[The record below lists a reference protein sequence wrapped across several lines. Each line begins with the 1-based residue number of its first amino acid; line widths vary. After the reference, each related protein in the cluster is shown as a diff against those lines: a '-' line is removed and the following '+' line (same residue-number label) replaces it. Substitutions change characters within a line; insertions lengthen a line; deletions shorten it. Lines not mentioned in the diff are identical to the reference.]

1 MGFSPI
7 SLQSSPR
14 RTEKLFHQSASLF
27 DTTARVIEVQ
37 GNFVVLDRTI
47 FYAESG
53 GQEYDT
59 GFIDQF
65 PVVDVQ
71 DQGGRLLTAQGTRV
85 QIPAIK
91 VDTVVVH
98 KLAEPATL
106 EVGQEVRLQISQDR
120 RRNLTRSHTAA
131 HFLLQAARM
140 LLGKPDDPLYLKGCH
155 IAEDACRIDLFG
167 NFDSGQAQEV
177 EVLAN
182 ELIARGGPIQ
192 MTRSEVSDEVFYWIW
207 EDVIIP
213 CGGTHVD
220 DASAVP
226 QLRISRSKKGQQ
238 LTRFKATW
246 LKDAGQAA

>member
-7 SLQSSPR
+7 LLQSKPQ
-14 RTEKLFHQSASLF
+14 RTEKLFHQSVSLL
-27 DTTARVIEVQ
+27 DAKARVVEVQ
-37 GNFVVLDRTI
+37 DNFVVLDRTI

-59 GFIDQF
+59 GLINEF

-71 DQGGRLLTAQGTRV
+71 DQGGRLLPAHKTRV
-85 QIPAIK
+85 PIPSIK
-91 VDTVVVH
+91 IDTVVVH
-98 KLAEPATL
+98 KLAERANF
-106 EVGQEVRLQISQDR
+106 EVGQEVELRVDRDR
-120 RRNLTRSHTAA
+120 RRNLMRSHGAA
-131 HFLLQAARM
+131 HFLLQAARL

-155 IAEDACRIDLFG
+155 ITEDACRFDFFG
-167 NFDSGQAQEV
+167 TFDSNQAQDV
-177 EVLAN
+177 AVLTN
-182 ELIARGGPIQ
+182 ELIDRGGPIQ
-192 MTRSEVSDEVFYWIW
+192 MVRSEVSDEVFYWIW

-226 QLRISRSKKGQQ
+226 HIRISRSKKGQQ

-246 LKDAGQAA
+246 L